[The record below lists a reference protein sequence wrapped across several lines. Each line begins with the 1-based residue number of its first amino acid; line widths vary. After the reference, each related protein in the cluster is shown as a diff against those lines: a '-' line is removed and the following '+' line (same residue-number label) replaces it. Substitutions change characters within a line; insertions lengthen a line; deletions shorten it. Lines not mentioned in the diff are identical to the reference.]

1 MAVSPQ
7 GFVLYGESNPTIS
20 SNPNE
25 CLERISLHMLSSDK
39 LSYINDMFKIKQA
52 R

>member
-1 MAVSPQ
+1 MAIFPQ
-7 GFVLYGESNPTIS
+7 GFVLYGESNPIIS
-20 SNPNE
+20 SNTNE

-39 LSYINDMFKIKQA
+39 LSYIKDMFKIKQA